1 MSTVRQLLQTAS
13 SPDHHLGPPL
23 LGFVIVG
30 AALWICARGL
40 MARLCG
46 LGAAAAFVL
55 AAEVTLGRPG
65 SSLEAG
71 HLSLL
76 RSCRITDPWSWST
89 EGLLNVAL
97 LAPFCFLAVLAVG
110 HPMLVSLTGIAMSVG
125 FETVQAA
132 TNRGVCDS
140 SDVVHNALGA
150 IAAAVLAGVLRRWW
164 RWGRSA
170 VLAPSQVWSSS
181 C

>member
-23 LGFVIVG
+23 LGFVLVG
-30 AALWICARGL
+30 GVLWFLARGP

-46 LGAAAAFVL
+46 LGAAAALVL

-71 HLSLL
+71 QLSLL
-76 RSCRITDPWSWST
+76 RSCRITDPWNWST

-97 LAPFCFLAVLAVG
+97 LAPFCVLAVLAVG
-110 HPMLVSLTGIAMSVG
+110 HPMLVSLTGIAVSVG
-125 FETVQAA
+125 FEIVQAV
-132 TNRGVCDS
+132 TDRGVCDS
-140 SDVVHNALGA
+140 SDVVHNAIGA
-150 IAAAVLAGVLRRWW
+150 VAAAVLAGVLRRWW
-164 RWGRSA
+164 RWVRPRL
-170 VLAPSQVWSSS
+170 LAPSQVWSSS